1 MDPIGEFL
9 RAVVKPGQCVFDVGA
24 NIGHYTRILRD
35 LVGAQGSLYAFEP
48 NPINRKKLFANF
60 ASKNVHLFE
69 YALSNKEGE
78 VDFHIDC
85 RPGMD
90 GLASSL
96 VRLDNFPDIQTIKVK
111 TTTIDT
117 LCQKLNL
124 TPALLKIDVEGHEH
138 EVIQGAEQ
146 LIKTS
151 RPFIVFEFWET
162 WWDKVRLIF
171 EFLQP
176 YYHLIRVQDGADVS
190 RWYYDNKSA
199 GQVDIGCV
207 PKER

>member
-1 MDPIGEFL
+1 
-9 RAVVKPGQCVFDVGA
+9 
-24 NIGHYTRILRD
+24 
-35 LVGAQGSLYAFEP
+35 
-48 NPINRKKLFANF
+48 
-60 ASKNVHLFE
+60 
-69 YALSNKEGE
+69 
-78 VDFHIDC
+78 
-85 RPGMD
+85 MD